1 MPGNSVKGTVLELEL
16 HRNPIKRGQVEL
28 PGGDVPAD
36 REEVGA
42 RLGEVDIDRV
52 GLLDRRQ
59 QCSRRSA
66 DPSAFGN
73 LRSSDATGDR
83 RRHRRI
89 AQAQLSSLEL
99 GTRLRSEEHTSE
111 LQSQMRISYAV
122 FCLKKKKTIISLS

>member
-66 DPSAFGN
+66 DQSAFGN
-73 LRSSDATGDR
+73 LPSSGPPEDR
-83 RRHRRI
+83 PRHRRI
-89 AQAQLSSLEL
+89 PPATLTSPER
-99 GTRLRSEEHTSE
+99 GT
-111 LQSQMRISYAV
+111 
-122 FCLKKKKTIISLS
+122 

>member
-1 MPGNSVKGTVLELEL
+1 MPRNFVKGTVLELEL

-42 RLGEVDIDRV
+42 RLGDVDIDRV

-66 DPSAFGN
+66 DQSAFGN
-73 LRSSDATGDR
+73 MRSSGATGDR
-83 RRHRRI
+83 RR
-89 AQAQLSSLEL
+89 
-99 GTRLRSEEHTSE
+99 SEERRVGKECGSTCRSWW
-111 LQSQMRISYAV
+111 SPYNY
-122 FCLKKKKTIISLS
+122 KKKNTKN

>member
-66 DPSAFGN
+66 DQSAFVN
-73 LRSSDATGDR
+73 LRSSGSTGYR
-83 RRHRRI
+83 GRHRLK
-89 AQAQLSSLEL
+89 AQAQWTSLEL
-99 GTRLRSEEHTSE
+99 APRLGHNPLPRS
-111 LQSQMRISYAV
+111 A
-122 FCLKKKKTIISLS
+122 K

>member
-59 QCSRRSA
+59 QCSRPSA
-66 DPSAFGN
+66 AQSAFGN
-73 LRSSDATGDR
+73 LRSSGATGDR
-83 RRHRRI
+83 PRHRRL
-89 AQAQLSSLEL
+89 AQAYRKS
-99 GTRLRSEEHTSE
+99 TRLNSSH
-111 LQSQMRISYAV
+111 
-122 FCLKKKKTIISLS
+122 